1 MLSDI
6 CPKDYKIVYEAL
18 RGKDY
23 EIGDLKIGEIE
34 EMYYQNRETIGYVI
48 DVSNLKI
55 QEWHIYEAVRKVK
68 QEEKNSAESKPT
80 IVRKNT
86 KYKYKNSHRDEQRK
100 REKEFKEILKKF

>member
-1 MLSDI
+1 MQSKI

-34 EMYYQNRETIGYVI
+34 KMYYQNRETIGYVI

-55 QEWHIYEAVRKVK
+55 QEWHIYEAIRKVK
-68 QEEKNSAESKPT
+68 EEKNSVESKT
-80 IVRKNT
+80 TTFRKNN
-86 KYKYKNSHRDEQRK
+86 KYKYKNSHREEQRK
-100 REKEFKEILKKF
+100 RENEFKEMLRNS